1 MLSFCGMDCN
11 NYSNTLIGWSNSPLT
26 ASNLSLGANG
36 LKYNSA
42 ALIARN
48 TLIST
53 KNWTILGDSLNAG
66 VCCTINYINLNETSC
81 NSYTWLGNTYTISGT
96 YKDTFINTVGC
107 DSIVTLNLT
116 INNSNLNTITQS
128 ACNSY
133 TWLGNIYTTTGIYKD
148 TFINATGCDSIV
160 TLNLT
165 INNSNLNTITQSAC
179 NSYTWLGNIY
189 TTTGIYKDTF
199 INATGCDSIV
209 SLNLTITDPN
219 DSIALNNTT
228 LTSLANNATYQWVS
242 CPTYSPIAGANS
254 KTYTAV
260 ANGDYACIVT
270 QNGCIDTSLC
280 ETVTIIGLNNNHN
293 TFSLNVYPNPTSN
306 TLIIENPSLSFLKF
320 EIQTTLGQKI
330 IDGQLSQSIN
340 KLEISQLPAGVYL
353 LKVINTLG
361 KQEFI
366 KVVKE

>member
-96 YKDTFINTVGC
+96 YKDTFINTV
-107 DSIVTLNLT
+107 
-116 INNSNLNTITQS
+116 
-128 ACNSY
+128 
-133 TWLGNIYTTTGIYKD
+133 
-148 TFINATGCDSIV
+148 GCDSIV